1 MAINQ
6 LIAQGIRPI
15 GADLPAIGQM
25 LQQRKDAEQ
34 RNKLAELAA
43 QTDAKNAEIYG
54 QSLQAQTAARES
66 ATREQEATRAR
77 EWLTNAVTSVRQN
90 PGLIP
95 VLVREGKQR
104 GILTPETPDALTPE
118 QVEEFALANGI
129 APPEQAAPLAVQNV
143 GGFRVLTQGGK
154 PLPGGVQ
161 APVREATGGV
171 PGGRFGAPREGVNPE
186 TGNVEFFVT
195 DNAGNVRWLGASGA
209 AGKNTEARETAK
221 DVVDARADVG
231 RVTANARDM
240 LNVLSQL
247 ERSQLGL
254 IFGAASVAPT
264 IPGTRQADA
273 IALWEQVNGKAF
285 LEAFNSLKGGGQ
297 ITEKEGE
304 KATAAITRLSNRKQ
318 SPKAAREAIRE
329 LREVVTAGV
338 IRARRKAEGGQQAA
352 PSGNVVDFNDL

>member
-15 GADLPAIGQM
+15 GADLPQIGGLLMQKRQADAQEQRQNELLK
-25 LQQRKDAEQ
+25 LQQSRVES
-34 RNKLAELAA
+34 ELAA
-43 QTDAKNAEIYG
+43 
-54 QSLQAQTAARES
+54 
-66 ATREQEATRAR
+66 REQRAMAEKREEARQ
-77 EWLTNAVTSVRQN
+77 WLTNNYQTVASN
-90 PGLIP
+90 PDVAP
-95 VLVREGKQR
+95 RLVQFGKQR
-104 GILTPETPDALTPE
+104 GYLPPDYKDDATIDDLAL
-118 QVEEFALANGI
+118 EFGI
-129 APPEQAAPLAVQNV
+129 ARPESLGELSVRNV
-143 GGFRVLTQGGK
+143 GGFKIAMQGDRV
-154 PLPGGVQ
+154 LPGGVQ
-161 APVREATGGV
+161 APVRESTGGAV
-171 PGGRFGAPREGVNPE
+171 GGRFGAPREGVNPD
-186 TGNVEFFVT
+186 TGRVEFFVT
-195 DNAGNVRWLGASGA
+195 DNAGNVRWLSATGA
-209 AGKNTEARETAK
+209 AGANTFDREKAK
-221 DVVDARADVG
+221 DLVEAQGDVG
-231 RVTANARDM
+231 RVSANARDM